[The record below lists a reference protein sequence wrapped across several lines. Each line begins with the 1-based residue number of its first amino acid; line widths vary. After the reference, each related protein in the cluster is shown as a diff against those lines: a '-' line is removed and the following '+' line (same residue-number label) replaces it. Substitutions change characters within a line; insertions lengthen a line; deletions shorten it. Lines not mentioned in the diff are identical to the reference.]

1 VWIKANERQNMSI
14 ESMTI
19 ESEFTET
26 VVKIMNGTL
35 ALFGLLGLLHLS
47 LGERMSGKPYLRA
60 AP

>member
-1 VWIKANERQNMSI
+1 MSI